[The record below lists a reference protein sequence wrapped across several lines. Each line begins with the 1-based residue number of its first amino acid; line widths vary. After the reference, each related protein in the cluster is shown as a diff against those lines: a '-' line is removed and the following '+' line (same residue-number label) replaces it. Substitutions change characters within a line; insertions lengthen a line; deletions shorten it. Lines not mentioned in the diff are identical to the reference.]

1 MGPRLANAMPEAPV
15 PAPEEASAA
24 RRALAWR
31 RPLLAHAPDALFA
44 LDGDGRLLEANQAFA
59 RLLGRILD
67 DAMALRLWDWDVD
80 FPEARA
86 REMLQRD
93 APEEA
98 SFESHWRRADGQL
111 RLMETRIHRLRDAH
125 GRLTVGSS
133 RDITDRQL
141 TETALRASEARLALA
156 LQASGTGVWEW
167 DLDNAHLCEITGY
180 SRETLMAL
188 DFRLLTHPE
197 DRRDEWPQLRQVLR
211 GKLPFFRREKRYL
224 RHDGSSIWVAAS
236 SAVVGDGNHRGL
248 HSVTVV
254 EDITER
260 VHVAAELAQHRQHLD
275 AEAAEVAERTQAL
288 QQAMHARSD
297 GEHFLRSIADNTP
310 DMVGDWDASRV
321 LRFAS
326 RPYRDWFAPGQ
337 DPVGRSRAEFFGA
350 PDTDAGEQAFAAAIG
365 RPCPAL

>member
-1 MGPRLANAMPEAPV
+1 VGLARLADSLAAQDVQALTTAVHQALERDGEFSVVLQVRHRTRGQRWVEDSGRLVHGARGQPLRMVGTLRDVTTQREAQ
-15 PAPEEASAA
+15 ALLAGEAVR
-24 RRALAWR
+24 RRATFENSAVGMAEL
-31 RPLLAHAPDALFA
+31 A
-44 LDGDGRLLEANQAFA
+44 LDGRWLH
-59 RLLGRILD
+59 
-67 DAMALRLWDWDVD
+67 V
-80 FPEARA
+80 
-86 REMLQRD
+86 
-93 APEEA
+93 
-98 SFESHWRRADGQL
+98 
-111 RLMETRIHRLRDAH
+111 
-125 GRLTVGSS
+125 
-133 RDITDRQL
+133 
-141 TETALRASEARLALA
+141 
-156 LQASGTGVWEW
+156 
-167 DLDNAHLCEITGY
+167 NAQLCEITGY
-180 SRETLMAL
+180 SREALMAM

-236 SAVVGDGNHRGL
+236 SAVVRDSNHRGL

-260 VHVAAELAQHRQHLD
+260 VHVAAELAQHRQHLE
-275 AEAAEVAERTQAL
+275 AEVAEVAERSQAL
-288 QQAMHARSD
+288 QQALRARSE
-297 GEHFLRSIADNTP
+297 GEHFLRSIADNIP